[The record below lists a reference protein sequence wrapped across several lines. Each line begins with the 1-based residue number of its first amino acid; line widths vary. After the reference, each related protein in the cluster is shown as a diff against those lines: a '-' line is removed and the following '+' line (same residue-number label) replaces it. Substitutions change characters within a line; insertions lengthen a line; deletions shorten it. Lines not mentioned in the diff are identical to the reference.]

1 MKLFWYHLRLFFS
14 RLHAFLAS
22 HHLHPARYSFLHEI
36 AACSLP
42 KTDIGKKMPAIF
54 LAMGKFG
61 RVLVAKPRETQQE
74 IGNILLIAKT
84 RRGKSLNAETN
95 ALTWP
100 YPLIA
105 NDIKKELWWRTA
117 GFREKGLGGKALM
130 FDPRGNGARFDPLEG
145 KETEFELQSA
155 ATILLFRAHE
165 GENQIFT
172 ETAMTMLTQIFLA
185 ARLEGERPLPFTY
198 EMLNRG
204 FFAAATILETISEK
218 YHYYPNLATKFLDIN
233 YDKADFNSRFLRDC
247 WSTLTRRMRRILTKE
262 SVRCFTGSDFTA
274 KDIMTSGDHP
284 LSVYLCWPEQHLL
297 TLAPLIQLMYDS
309 LLTGMTAYYDDV
321 RGVGCCRV
329 LAILDEIFRTG
340 MPKLYDYATTVC
352 GRNISLLVNAQ
363 SDSQLYAAFG
373 QYNAEVLKEQFD
385 YIVNYRPAPA
395 ANRTA
400 HHLEESLGYTSGFA
414 HSKTDHEHGTS
425 QGESEQKIPLMSD
438 YETKLL
444 KPHQVIVQMD
454 GDRPTIAE
462 RLNWH
467 DFPQLEQRGAYT
479 PPRIPVLPPAVASPP
494 SRYKTAP
501 TAEPN
506 FMPRQ
511 FPRVIFPPLEA

>member
-1 MKLFWYHLRLFFS
+1 
-14 RLHAFLAS
+14 
-22 HHLHPARYSFLHEI
+22 
-36 AACSLP
+36 
-42 KTDIGKKMPAIF
+42 
-54 LAMGKFG
+54 
-61 RVLVAKPRETQQE
+61 
-74 IGNILLIAKT
+74 
-84 RRGKSLNAETN
+84 
-95 ALTWP
+95 
-100 YPLIA
+100 
-105 NDIKKELWWRTA
+105 
-117 GFREKGLGGKALM
+117 
-130 FDPRGNGARFDPLEG
+130 
-145 KETEFELQSA
+145 
-155 ATILLFRAHE
+155 
-165 GENQIFT
+165 
-172 ETAMTMLTQIFLA
+172 
-185 ARLEGERPLPFTY
+185 
-198 EMLNRG
+198 
-204 FFAAATILETISEK
+204 
-218 YHYYPNLATKFLDIN
+218 
-233 YDKADFNSRFLRDC
+233 
-247 WSTLTRRMRRILTKE
+247 
-262 SVRCFTGSDFTA
+262 
-274 KDIMTSGDHP
+274 
-284 LSVYLCWPEQHLL
+284 
-297 TLAPLIQLMYDS
+297 MYDS

>member
-1 MKLFWYHLRLFFS
+1 MGYTS
-14 RLHAFLAS
+14 FLAS
-22 HHLHPARYSFLHEI
+22 HNLLNTARYSFLHEI
-36 AACSLP
+36 ENMSLP
-42 KTDIGKKMPAIF
+42 KADIGKKMPAIF
-54 LAMGKFG
+54 LALGKFG
-61 RVLVAKPRETQQE
+61 RVLVAKPRETQKE

-95 ALTWP
+95 ALCWP

-117 GFREKGLGGKALM
+117 GFREKGLGGKSLM

-198 EMLNRG
+198 EMINRG
-204 FFAAATILETISEK
+204 FFAAVTILEIISAK
-218 YHYYPNLATKFLDIN
+218 HHSYPNLATKFLDSS

-262 SVRCFTGSDFTA
+262 SVRCFTGSDFTP
-274 KDIMTSGDHP
+274 KDIITSGDHP

-297 TLAPLIQLMYDS
+297 ALAPLIQLVWDS
-309 LLTGMTAYYDDV
+309 LINGMTTYYDDDDV
-321 RGVGCCRV
+321 RGVGCFRV
-329 LAILDEIFRTG
+329 LAILDEILRTG

-352 GRNISLLVNAQ
+352 GRNITLQVNAQ
-363 SDSQLYAAFG
+363 SESQLYSAFG

-385 YIVNYRPAPA
+385 YIVNYRPAPS
-395 ANRTA
+395 ANRAA
-400 HHLEESLGYTSGFA
+400 HQLEESLGYTSGFA
-414 HSKTDHEHGTS
+414 HSKTAHENGQS
-425 QGESEQKIPLMSD
+425 QGESEQKIPLMPD

-444 KPHQVIVQMD
+444 KPGQVIVQID
-454 GDRPTIAE
+454 GERSTIAQ

-467 DFPQLEQRGAYT
+467 EFPQLVQRA
-479 PPRIPVLPPAVASPP
+479 
-494 SRYKTAP
+494 
-501 TAEPN
+501 N
-506 FMPRQ
+506 
-511 FPRVIFPPLEA
+511 RVST